1 MSNRNNNSII
11 IAPSILAA
19 DFSNLEREI
28 RQLEQGGAEWIHID
42 VMDGHFVPNITFG
55 PLMVRTI
62 DNLTDLVLDVHLMI
76 DNPER
81 YLKDFKKAGADI
93 ITVHQ
98 EVCPHLHNTIKKIHE
113 LGSKAGVS
121 LNPGTNVATLGEIAP
136 DVDLVLIMSVYPGF
150 GGQQF
155 IESALAKI
163 RKTNALLKRVDSG
176 AYLEVDGGIDESNAR
191 AVVNAGCNVLVSGTG
206 IFKNP
211 SRAEG
216 VKNLRTAAL
225 RT

>member
-1 MSNRNNNSII
+1 MPNRYNNSVI

-19 DFSNLEREI
+19 NFSHLEREI

-55 PLMVRTI
+55 PLLVRTI
-62 DNLTDLVLDVHLMI
+62 DNITDLIIDVHLMI
-76 DNPER
+76 EKPER
-81 YLKDFKKAGADI
+81 FLEDFKKAGADI

-98 EVCPHLHNTIKKIHE
+98 EVCPRLHKTIKKIHD
-113 LGSKAGVS
+113 LGAKAGVS
-121 LNPGTNVATLGEIAP
+121 LNPDTNITSLEDIVPE
-136 DVDLVLIMSVYPGF
+136 VDLVLIMSVVPGF

-155 IESALAKI
+155 IETVLGKI
-163 RKTNALLKRVDSG
+163 RKTDKLLKRVHSD
-176 AYLEVDGGIDESNAR
+176 AFLEVDGGIDESNAQKI
-191 AVVNAGCNVLVSGTG
+191 VNAGCNVLVSGTG

-211 SRAEG
+211 NRVEG
-216 VKNLRTAAL
+216 VKNLRMAAL

>member
-11 IAPSILAA
+11 IAPSILPA

-42 VMDGHFVPNITFG
+42 VMDGQFVPNITFG
-55 PLMVRTI
+55 PMIVHTI
-62 DNLTDLVLDVHLMI
+62 DNLTDLILDVHLMI
-76 DNPER
+76 EKPER
-81 YLKDFKKAGADI
+81 YLEDFKNAGADI

-98 EVCPHLHNTIKKIHE
+98 EVCPHLHNTVKNIHE
-113 LGSKAGVS
+113 LGLKAGVS
-121 LNPGTNVATLGEIAP
+121 LNPSTNVDTLEEIAP
-136 DVDLVLIMSVYPGF
+136 DVDLVLIMSVNPGF

-155 IESALAKI
+155 IESALEKI
-163 RKTNALLKRVDSG
+163 RKTDALLKRVGSA
-176 AYLEVDGGIDESNAR
+176 AYLEVDGGIDESNAQ
-191 AVVNAGCNVLVSGTG
+191 AIVNAGCNVLVSGTG

-211 SRAEG
+211 NLAEG
-216 VKNLRTAAL
+216 VRNLRTAAL